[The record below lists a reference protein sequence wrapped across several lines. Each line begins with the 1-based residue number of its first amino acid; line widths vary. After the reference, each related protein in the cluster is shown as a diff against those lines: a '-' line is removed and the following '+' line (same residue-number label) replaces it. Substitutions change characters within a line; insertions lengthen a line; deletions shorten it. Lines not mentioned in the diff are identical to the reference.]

1 MSFPVNSIRA
11 IDLSD
16 DQKSELTSTLAKCNA
31 SLYRAAFE
39 NYDKPR
45 IKRLRDDF
53 KSGEIT
59 LRYNPEARNAL
70 LEIISLESKVLAAYI
85 KMCNELCA
93 AFHHSH
99 PELQSTIG
107 YTDYL
112 QEAAWAIYD
121 ATYTYNGS
129 TEFSTYCYRCVKN
142 QLITFVRKQRSLVGV
157 TTKLAMLR
165 TMARKLMRE
174 EQITLSEAIDKMI
187 CSEALKPKDEKALRR
202 AMSKNYNLDE
212 EYIENVPVS
221 PTMDEETPIMWKAI
235 EQSQLNPLERELIE
249 AHLTSKRDLR
259 RTISETRINPNTGK
273 LYTKAVLS
281 NVYLAA
287 CAKLR
292 QTFEDLR
299 KAA

>member
-1 MSFPVNSIRA
+1 MSFPANSIRA
-11 IDLSD
+11 IDLND
-16 DQKSELTSTLAKCNA
+16 AQKSELSITLAKCHG
-31 SLYRAAFE
+31 SLYRAAIE

-45 IKRLRDDF
+45 IKRMRDDF
-53 KSGEIT
+53 KSGKIT

-70 LEIISLESKVLAAYI
+70 LEVMSLESRVLAAYI
-85 KMCNELCA
+85 KMCNELCS

-99 PELQSTIG
+99 PELQSVIG

-121 ATYTYNGS
+121 AAYTYNGT
-129 TEFSTYCYRCVKN
+129 TEFSTYCYWCVKN

-157 TTKLAMLR
+157 TTKLASLR

-174 EQITLSEAIDKMI
+174 EQITLSEAIAKMI
-187 CSEALKPKDEKALRR
+187 CSDVLKPKDEKALRR
-202 AMSKNYNLDE
+202 VMSNNYNIDE
-212 EYIENVPVS
+212 EYIDNVPAL
-221 PTMDEETPIMWKAI
+221 TTTDGETSIMWQAI
-235 EQSQLNPLERELIE
+235 EQSPLNPLERELIE
-249 AHLTSKRDLR
+249 AHLNKKRELR
-259 RTISETRINPNTGK
+259 RIISETRINPNTGQ

-292 QTFEDLR
+292 CTFEALQ
-299 KAA
+299 KVA